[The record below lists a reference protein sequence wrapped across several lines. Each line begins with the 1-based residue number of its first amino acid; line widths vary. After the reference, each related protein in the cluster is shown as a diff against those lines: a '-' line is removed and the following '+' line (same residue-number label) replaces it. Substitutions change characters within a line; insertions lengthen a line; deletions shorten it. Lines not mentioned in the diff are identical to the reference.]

1 MATIRE
7 QIVERAIAALR
18 SGSPPAGLTIH
29 RERTRPLESDN
40 LPAIVFKDLKESK
53 PRGIGSNYKAPLVE
67 REVSIALEF
76 RAAGS
81 SGVSPDQAI
90 DPLQEWALVQIFKD
104 ESFGGLANGVEEGE
118 TVWHS
123 KEGDTLLAAATTY
136 LSIKYRTSRIDPS
149 SRT

>member
-1 MATIRE
+1 VATIRE
-7 QIVERAIAALR
+7 QIVERVVAALTG
-18 SGSPPAGLTIH
+18 GSPPAGLTVH
-29 RERTRPLESDN
+29 RERTRTLELDD
-40 LPAIVFKDLKESK
+40 LPAVVVKDVKESK
-53 PRGIGSNYKAPLVE
+53 PRPIQSNYKAPLVE
-67 REVSIALEF
+67 RDISITLEF

-90 DPLQEWALVQIFKD
+90 DPLYAWAMVQIFKD

-123 KEGDTLLAAATTY
+123 KEGDTLLAASTTY